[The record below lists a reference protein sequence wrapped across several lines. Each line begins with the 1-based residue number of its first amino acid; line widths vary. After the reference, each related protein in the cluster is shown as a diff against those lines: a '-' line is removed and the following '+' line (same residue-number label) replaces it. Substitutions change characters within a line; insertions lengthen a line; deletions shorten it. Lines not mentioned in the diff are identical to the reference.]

1 MKTGTRTTIA
11 LTCALTLVSPSILAD
26 LRMDHRFSLEA
37 GGMMSML
44 ASEGTVTTSISGDKS
59 RTDSTVESKS
69 AFLSAFAK
77 NAGGAQITRLDEEL
91 MWHLVPEKEEYSEMT
106 FAQMKAM
113 MEQSMAQLES
123 LQQGGGTSAM
133 PVSEADC
140 QWSDPVI
147 QVNNTGEK
155 SRFAGVR
162 AEQHI
167 ISYSQ
172 TCSVPEREQVCKMS
186 WTMENWTAKRMKG
199 DDEAQAFQQ
208 KLAEKLGSDEMLS
221 MAQASTRGLLAM
233 FRDGWGDVTEQAEA
247 IKGYPVKTIMSLE
260 MGGQNC
266 TAGSGEPIAMDDIW
280 NEAAQASKDAA
291 AQAVAA
297 QAGGM
302 VAQETAG
309 ALGNSVGGSIAGSA
323 VGAASRELVSGMF
336 KKFGKK
342 KKEEEAAEAATAAPA
357 NPAEG
362 MVVLFRISNEL
373 TGVSDGPIPPEHFE
387 VPAGWQKVETMGY

>member
-1 MKTGTRTTIA
+1 MKKEILTTAFFATTMA
-11 LTCALTLVSPSILAD
+11 LISPLVLAD
-26 LRMDHRFSLEA
+26 ITLSHNFRLEA

-44 ASEGTVTTSISGDKS
+44 GSEGTVTTSISGDKS
-59 RTDSTVESKS
+59 RTDSIIESKS
-69 AFLSAFAK
+69 SFLSAFAK
-77 NAGGAQITRLDEEL
+77 NAGGAQITRLDQDL
-91 MWHLVPEKEEYSEMT
+91 LWQLVPEKKEYSEMT
-106 FAQMKAM
+106 IEQMQAM
-113 MEQSMAQLES
+113 VEQSTAQLGS
-123 LQQGGGTSAM
+123 LQQGGGASAM
-133 PVSEADC
+133 PVSESDC

-147 QVNNTGEK
+147 DVDNTGEK
-155 SRFAGVR
+155 ERFAGVR
-162 AEQHI
+162 AEQTI
-167 ISYSQ
+167 ISFTQ
-172 TCSVPEREQVCKMS
+172 TCSVPEREQICKMI
-186 WTMENWTAKRMKG
+186 WRMENWSAKRMKG
-199 DDEAQAFQQ
+199 DDEAHAFHQ
-208 KLAEKLGSDEMLS
+208 KLAEKLGSDETLS

-233 FRDGWGDVTEQAEA
+233 FRDGWGDVTEHAEA

-266 TAGSGEPIAMDDIW
+266 TAGSGEPIAMDDVW

-297 QAGGM
+297 QAGGK

-342 KKEEEAAEAATAAPA
+342 KKEKEAAEAAAITPA
-357 NPAEG
+357 NPADG

-373 TGVSDGPIPPEHFE
+373 TGVSDDDIPQERFE
-387 VPAGWQKVETMGY
+387 VPAGWQKVEMMGY